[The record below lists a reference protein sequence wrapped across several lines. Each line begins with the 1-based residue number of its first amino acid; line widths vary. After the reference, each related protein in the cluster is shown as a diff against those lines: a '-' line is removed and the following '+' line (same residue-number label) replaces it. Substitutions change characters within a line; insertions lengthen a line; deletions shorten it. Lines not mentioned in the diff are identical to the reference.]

1 MRPIPALLL
10 ASCLGLPSLTSQ
22 AWAEPAEARVSEAAR
37 QVMQQYNIPG
47 MAIAITENGRQHFYN
62 YGIASRDTRQSVSS
76 ETLFE
81 LGSISKTFTAT
92 LATDA
97 QARAKLSLNDKT
109 RQYLPQ
115 LAGTPFGEIM
125 LQHLATHSAGGFP
138 LQVPDAVQDERQ
150 LIDYL
155 KAWQPQYPPG
165 SQRTYA
171 NPSIGMLGLL
181 TARALDMPFVS
192 AMQQHVFNPL
202 GLSNTYLDIPA
213 DKRALYA
220 QGYDKQDAPIR
231 LKGGV
236 LGNEAY
242 GVKSSSKDMLRFI
255 EANLNPQQLSK
266 PLAAAVTQTHVGYLT
281 FGPVTQDL
289 IWEQYAYPVKLKTLL
304 AGNANTMAYETQP
317 ATALDPVMPAQQNV
331 WINKTGSTN
340 GFGGYVAFIP
350 GQARGIV
357 ILANKNYPN
366 EARVKLAYTLLGEA
380 E

>member
-1 MRPIPALLL
+1 MRFLPSLLL
-10 ASCLGLPSLTSQ
+10 AACLSLTSL
-22 AWAEPAEARVSEAAR
+22 ANAANGPSPASVEQAAR

-47 MAIAITENGRQHFYN
+47 MAIAITNNGRQQFYN
-62 YGIASRDTRQSVSS
+62 FGIASRDTRQPVSS
-76 ETLFE
+76 DTLFE
-81 LGSISKTFTAT
+81 LGSISKTLTAT
-92 LATDA
+92 LATYA
-97 QARAKLSLNDKT
+97 QATGTLSLDDKT

-115 LAGTPFGEIM
+115 LAGTPFGEIA
-125 LQHLATHSAGGFP
+125 LRHLATHSAGGFP
-138 LQVPDAVQDERQ
+138 LQVPDAVQDEQQ

-155 KAWQPQYPPG
+155 KAWKPQYAPG

-171 NPSIGMLGLL
+171 NPSVGMLGML
-181 TARALDMPFVS
+181 TARALNMPFAS
-192 AMQQHVFNPL
+192 ALQQYVFSPL
-202 GLSNTYLDIPA
+202 GLTNTYLDIPA
-213 DKRALYA
+213 DKRPLYA

-231 LKGGV
+231 LRGGV
-236 LGNEAY
+236 LGDEAY
-242 GVKSSSKDMLRFI
+242 GVKSSSKDVLRFI
-255 EANLNPQQLSK
+255 EANLNPQQLGD
-266 PLAAAVTQTHVGYLT
+266 PLATAVTQTHVGYLT

-289 IWEQYAYPVKLKTLL
+289 LWEQYPYPVKLSALL

-317 ATALDPVMPAQQNV
+317 ATPLDPVMPAQQNV

-366 EARVKLAYTLLGEA
+366 EARVKLAYALLGEV